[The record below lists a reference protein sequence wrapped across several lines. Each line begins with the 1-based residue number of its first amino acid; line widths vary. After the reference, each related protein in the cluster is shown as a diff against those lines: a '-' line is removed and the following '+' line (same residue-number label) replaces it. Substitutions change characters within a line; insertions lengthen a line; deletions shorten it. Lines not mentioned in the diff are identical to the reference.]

1 MKLLLEFLKEGLNI
15 DCFGLFFVQCVV
27 FLPNDHKHKEGGKKH
42 NLFLFSFFLSSI
54 NWLTPFSDLM

>member
-27 FLPNDHKHKEGGKKH
+27 FLPNDHKHKEGGK
-42 NLFLFSFFLSSI
+42 NTICFFSLFFLSSI
-54 NWLTPFSDLM
+54 NWLTPFSALM